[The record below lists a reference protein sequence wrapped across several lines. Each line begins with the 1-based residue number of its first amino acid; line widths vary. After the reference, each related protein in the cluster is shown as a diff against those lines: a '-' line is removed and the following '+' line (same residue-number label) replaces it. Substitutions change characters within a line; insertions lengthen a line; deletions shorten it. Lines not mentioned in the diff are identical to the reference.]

1 MGTPAGAVAVR
12 LRPRHARL
20 IPPVAATPL
29 GALLDHLAA
38 FSGRDNFRF
47 AEAVSLPFV
56 HLWHDGE
63 LWRYEDCGDI
73 DLLKQYAKSGID
85 EKTFGRTE
93 LDEARLVLDWESLKA
108 YYVRFTRYSSAG
120 DKAGRAEAIWVALRE
135 SGSWKLKL
143 RIGARRIE

>member
-1 MGTPAGAVAVR
+1 MQVG
-12 LRPRHARL
+12 
-20 IPPVAATPL
+20 ATPL
-29 GALLDHLAA
+29 NALLEHLAA
-38 FSGRDNFRF
+38 FSSKDDARF

-63 LWRYEDCGDI
+63 LWRYEDRGDI

-93 LDEARLVLDWESLKA
+93 LDEARLVLDWENLKA
-108 YYVRFTRYSSAG
+108 YYVRFTRYSSTG